1 MTVPSVAAPRVADAS
16 EGPVRVLVACD
27 AVLTREGV
35 SCLLRTSAEVEVL
48 PPSTCADLGPGVGS
62 GQPAVV
68 VLLLTS
74 GLEAGPQLVEVA
86 RLLRTSYPTVGLVV
100 ISPNGDGLVRPL
112 LDLGPREI
120 SFLIDRNI
128 RDLDVL
134 VRVVLNLADGV
145 VTIDA
150 DVMEQIAGGTGP
162 PGLSTL
168 TPRELDVLAAV
179 ARGFTNPSVAAI
191 LRITVKAVEANI
203 TSIFR
208 KLGLE
213 DVPGL
218 DRRLSAALIFLRANG
233 AGRPEGVVG
242 PG

>member
-48 PPSTCADLGPGVGS
+48 PPSTCAGLGPGVGS

-179 ARGFTNPSVAAI
+179 ARGLTNPSVAAI

>member
-1 MTVPSVAAPRVADAS
+1 MTVPSVTPPRVAGAT

-27 AVLTREGV
+27 AALTREGV
-35 SCLLRTSAEVEVL
+35 SCLLRTSAGLEVL
-48 PPSTCADLGPGVGS
+48 PPTTCADLGPGVGS
-62 GQPAVV
+62 GHPVVV
-68 VLLLTS
+68 VLLLTP

-100 ISPNGDGLVRPL
+100 VSPNGDGLVRPL
-112 LDLGPREI
+112 LDLGPRGI

-134 VRVVLNLADGV
+134 VRAVLNLADGV

-150 DVMEQIAGGTGP
+150 DVMEQIAGHTGT

-168 TPRELDVLAAV
+168 TPRELDVLAGV
-179 ARGFTNPSVAAI
+179 ARGLTNPSVAAA
-191 LRITVKAVEANI
+191 LRITVKAVEANV

-218 DRRLSAALIFLRANG
+218 DRRLGAALIFLRANG
-233 AGRPEGVVG
+233 AGRPQDVAG